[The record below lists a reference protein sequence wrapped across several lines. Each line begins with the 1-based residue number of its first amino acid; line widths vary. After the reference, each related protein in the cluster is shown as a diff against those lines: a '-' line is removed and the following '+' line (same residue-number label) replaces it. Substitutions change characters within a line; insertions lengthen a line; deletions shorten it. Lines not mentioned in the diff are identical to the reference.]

1 MNSFI
6 IILLGIVFL
15 MTLGYYISSLY
26 SVHYKTVWKNKSNIK
41 YRVKTSSITSYA
53 PLFGLILATIIFAF
67 YFRNS
72 GYSPIITGAM
82 IIITIVVGVLIRLSI
97 KELYFFDT
105 YLVFKNNYIE
115 YSEMVNLL
123 LKRNPKTRAYEM
135 EVTTKTDLVSCKI
148 NVEDSKKA
156 IKDIKVILPKNIKI
170 KEVDVKTK

>member
-82 IIITIVVGVLIRLSI
+82 VIITIVVGLLIRLSI

-115 YSEMVNLL
+115 YLFKTISSINSSLGMLL
-123 LKRNPKTRAYEM
+123 SSSSLTIFPFFFK
-135 EVTTKTDLVSCKI
+135 
-148 NVEDSKKA
+148 
-156 IKDIKVILPKNIKI
+156 
-170 KEVDVKTK
+170 